1 MKLKLTLTAAF
12 LAAATAAQAGPQF
25 FVSFGTGGACAP
37 RPVYC
42 PPQRVFY
49 QQPNWGQTVRVI
61 SYNQAPVYYAQPG
74 FTNRRVVQPVFVQR
88 PVCNQRPV
96 LVQQQPRFGWRR

>member
-37 RPVYC
+37 RPVC
-42 PPQRVFY
+42 RQPQRVFY
-49 QQPNWGQTVRVI
+49 QQPNCGQTVRVI
-61 SYNQAPVYYAQPG
+61 SYNQGPVYFAQPG

-96 LVQQQPRFGWRR
+96 VVQQQPRFGWRR